1 MSEIDQKLA
10 TMRQIL
16 ARQGMAGFLLRGTDW
31 FAWATGGSSNTV
43 LLAAETGVAEVLV
56 TLRDAYILTDSIE
69 AERFL
74 NEEAASPYLV
84 WSAPWQDPFARK
96 AFILD
101 QTRGGL
107 LASDRPRGVEYALP
121 RELWLLRRE
130 LMPEEQD
137 RYRLLCLEAA
147 EAMTETLEAAHPD
160 WTEFDLAAAGSAAL
174 WKRGIHPAL
183 TMAGGENRLPR
194 YRHPVA
200 SREKLGSRAMLV
212 FCARRHGLYA
222 NLSRFVY
229 FRKPD
234 KDDEKRKL
242 DLAQVEA
249 AAWQASRPGVP
260 LSKIYE
266 KIVASYESM
275 GYVDEPSRHHQGGPT
290 GYLAR
295 EELVSPQSTDPVADN
310 TALAWNPSVKGG
322 KIEDTILVRGS
333 QTDILTV
340 DPRWPTFEFADRKRP
355 DFLVKL

>member
-1 MSEIDQKLA
+1 
-10 TMRQIL
+10 MRQIL
-16 ARQGMAGFLLRGTDW
+16 AKQGMAGFLLRGTDW

-74 NEEAASPYLV
+74 NEESPSPYLV
-84 WSAPWQDPFARK
+84 WSATWQDPFARK

-121 RELWLLRRE
+121 RELWLARRE
-130 LMPEEQD
+130 LCPEEQD
-137 RYRLLCLEAA
+137 RYQRLCLEAA
-147 EAMTETLEAAHPD
+147 EAMTESLEAAHPE
-160 WTEFDLAAAGSAAL
+160 WTEFELAAAGSAAL

-183 TMAGGENRLPR
+183 TMAAGDNRLLR

-200 SREKLGSRAMLV
+200 SREKLGRRAMLV
-212 FCARRHGLYA
+212 FCGRRHGLYA
-222 NLSRFVY
+222 NLTRFVY

-234 KDDEKRKL
+234 PDEEKRKL

-260 LSKIYE
+260 FSKIYE
-266 KIVASYESM
+266 KIVAAYESM
-275 GYVDEPSRHHQGGPT
+275 GYADEPNRHHQGGPT

-295 EELVSPQSTDPVADN
+295 EELVSPQSSDLVADN
-310 TALAWNPSVKGG
+310 SALAWNPSVKGG
-322 KIEDTILVRGS
+322 KIEDTILIRGPV
-333 QTDILTV
+333 TDILTV

>member
-1 MSEIDQKLA
+1 
-10 TMRQIL
+10 
-16 ARQGMAGFLLRGTDW
+16 
-31 FAWATGGSSNTV
+31 
-43 LLAAETGVAEVLV
+43 VLV

-74 NEEAASPYLV
+74 NEEAVSPYLV

-121 RELWLLRRE
+121 RDLWMYRRE
-130 LMPEEQD
+130 LMPAEQD
-137 RYRLLCLEAA
+137 RYRLLCMEAA
-147 EAMTETLEAAHPD
+147 EAMTETLEAATPE
-160 WTEFDLAAAGSAAL
+160 WTEHELVAVGAAAL

-183 TMAGGENRLPR
+183 TLAGGENRLPR
-194 YRHPVA
+194 YRHPIPT
-200 SREKLGSRAMLV
+200 REKLGNRAMLV

-222 NLSRFVY
+222 NLTRFVY

-234 KDDEKRKL
+234 KEDERRKL

-249 AAWQASRPGVP
+249 IAWQASRPGVP
-260 LSKIYE
+260 LSKVYE
-266 KIVASYESM
+266 KMVATYENL
-275 GYVDEPSRHHQGGPT
+275 GYAEEPTRHHQGGPT
-290 GYLAR
+290 GYLSR
-295 EELVSPQSTDPVADN
+295 EELVSPQSTDPIADH
-310 TALAWNPSVKGG
+310 TALAWNPSVTGG

-333 QTDILTV
+333 QTDVLTV

>member
-1 MSEIDQKLA
+1 MNEIDQKLA

-74 NEEAASPYLV
+74 NEEAAQPYLV

-137 RYRLLCLEAA
+137 RYRLLCKESA
-147 EAMTETLEAAHPD
+147 EAMTDVMEAAHPE
-160 WTEFDLAAAGSAAL
+160 WTEYQLAAEGAAAL

-200 SREKLGSRAMLV
+200 SAEKLGSRAMLV

-222 NLSRFVY
+222 NLTRFVY
-229 FRKPD
+229 FRQPD
-234 KDDEKRKL
+234 KDEEKRKL
-242 DLAQVEA
+242 DLAQVEWV
-249 AAWQASRPGVP
+249 AWQASRPGVP

-266 KIVASYESM
+266 RIVSSYESM
-275 GYVDEPSRHHQGGPT
+275 GYADEPSRHHQGGPT

-295 EELVSPQSTDPVADN
+295 EEVASPQSSDPLGDN

-322 KIEDTILVRGS
+322 KIEDTILIRGS

>member
-1 MSEIDQKLA
+1 
-10 TMRQIL
+10 MRQIL

-31 FAWATGGSSNTV
+31 FAWATGGSSNVV

-69 AERFL
+69 ADRFL
-74 NEEAASPYLV
+74 NEEVASPYLV

-107 LASDRPRGVEYALP
+107 VASDRPRGVEYALP
-121 RELWLLRRE
+121 RELWLSRRE

-137 RYRLLCLEAA
+137 RYRLLCKEAA
-147 EAMTETLEAAHPD
+147 EAMTETLEAALPD
-160 WTEFDLAAAGSAAL
+160 WTEFRLAAEGAAAL

-183 TMAGGENRLPR
+183 TLVGGENRLPR
-194 YRHPVA
+194 YRHPVPTG
-200 SREKLGSRAMLV
+200 EPLGSRAMLV

-222 NLSRFVY
+222 NLTRFVY

-234 KDDEKRKL
+234 KEEEKRKL
-242 DLAQVEA
+242 DLAQVESV
-249 AAWQASRPGVP
+249 AWQVSRPGVP
-260 LSKIYE
+260 LNKIYE
-266 KIVASYESM
+266 KMVASYESL
-275 GYVDEPSRHHQGGPT
+275 GYADEPARHHQGGPT

-295 EELVSPQSTDPVADN
+295 EEVATPQSTDPLGEN
-310 TALAWNPSVKGG
+310 TALAWNPSVTGG
-322 KIEDTILVRGS
+322 KIEDTILIRGS

-355 DFLVKL
+355 DFLVKI

>member
-1 MSEIDQKLA
+1 LTEIDQKLA
-10 TMRQIL
+10 LMRQML
-16 ARQGMAGFLLRGTDW
+16 ARHGMAGFLLRGTDW
-31 FAWATGGSSNTV
+31 FAWATGGGSNAV

-74 NEEAASPYLV
+74 NEETAPPYLV
-84 WSAPWQDPFARK
+84 WSAPWNDPFARK
-96 AFILD
+96 AFVLD

-121 RELWLLRRE
+121 RELLLQRRE
-130 LMPEEQD
+130 LTPEEQD
-137 RYRLLCLEAA
+137 RYRLLCQEAA
-147 EAMTETLEAAHPD
+147 EAMTESLEAAHPE
-160 WTEFDLAAAGSAAL
+160 WSEYDLAAAGSAAL
-174 WKRGIHPAL
+174 WRRGIHPAL
-183 TMAGGENRLPR
+183 TLACGESRLPR
-194 YRHPVA
+194 YRHPVPTQ
-200 SREKLGSRAMLV
+200 EKLGSRAMLV

-222 NLSRFVY
+222 NLTRFVY

-234 KDDEKRKL
+234 KEEEKRKL
-242 DLAQVEA
+242 DLALIEA
-249 AAWQASRPGVP
+249 TAWQASRPGVP

-266 KIVASYESM
+266 KIVDSYESM
-275 GYVDEPSRHHQGGPT
+275 GYTDEPSRHHQGGPT

-295 EELVSPQSTDPVADN
+295 EELVSPQSTDTLGDQ

-322 KIEDTILVRGS
+322 KIEDTILIRGS
-333 QTDILTV
+333 LTDILTV